1 MASSSLPPSLERLSL
16 SFPSPQ
22 FPSLTPEMEDGEYSS
37 WSELPTELTSSI
49 LQRLGAIEVL
59 ENAQKVCTSWRRV
72 SKDPAMWRKIVMHNV
87 EDLGYNLDIMYRHA
101 VDRSQGGLVEIE
113 IWDFG
118 TDSLV
123 NYIAYSSG
131 NLRSLKLVKCYLV
144 TDEGLTEALVKLP
157 LFEELEPP
165 KTPQSESGRS
175 RTRLR
180 KFRLCAREV
189 HAPPPEIVATAGPP
203 SSAAAPPVTDTGD
216 SPATRSTRPSQLSES
231 TRLTRLTD
239 RFGVHLSSWRSY
251 IPLLFIAKGLCD
263 EGVSSEM
270 SELRRYETFA
280 FDATMGGGTETDC
293 TSDASSICIYPYEEM
308 RGAES
313 SYHPIPRWAT
323 PLLLTPPS
331 FPLSDESDEHE

>member
-144 TDEGLTEALVKLP
+144 TDEGFTEALVKLP
-157 LFEELEPP
+157 LFEELEVSYGSLSRESLKSVAQSCPNL
-165 KTPQSESGRS
+165 KTLKLNHKGIKFYYPRLFSDDDALAIAATMNGLRHLQLFGNNLTDDGLNAILDNCPNLEHLDLLQCFNVNIVGDLENRCSESIKV
-175 RTRLR
+175 LR
-180 KFRLCAREV
+180 RPNDSIHDYPYDASVIEMYSFEYEFPDDVDQPDVEILDF
-189 HAPPPEIVATAGPP
+189 PEF
-203 SSAAAPPVTDTGD
+203 D
-216 SPATRSTRPSQLSES
+216 
-231 TRLTRLTD
+231 LTD
-239 RFGVHLSSWRSY
+239 DLQSFLYS
-251 IPLLFIAKGLCD
+251 GLYD
-263 EGVSSEM
+263 E
-270 SELRRYETFA
+270 R
-280 FDATMGGGTETDC
+280 
-293 TSDASSICIYPYEEM
+293 
-308 RGAES
+308 
-313 SYHPIPRWAT
+313 
-323 PLLLTPPS
+323 
-331 FPLSDESDEHE
+331 

>member
-37 WSELPTELTSSI
+37 WAELPTELTSSI

-123 NYIAYSSG
+123 NYIAD
-131 NLRSLKLVKCYLV
+131 RFSLSLSLLMK
-144 TDEGLTEALVKLP
+144 
-157 LFEELEPP
+157 
-165 KTPQSESGRS
+165 S
-175 RTRLR
+175 R
-180 KFRLCAREV
+180 FAREISFV
-189 HAPPPEIVATAGPP
+189 NV
-203 SSAAAPPVTDTGD
+203 
-216 SPATRSTRPSQLSES
+216 
-231 TRLTRLTD
+231 
-239 RFGVHLSSWRSY
+239 
-251 IPLLFIAKGLCD
+251 LCF
-263 EGVSSEM
+263 
-270 SELRRYETFA
+270 LIR
-280 FDATMGGGTETDC
+280 
-293 TSDASSICIYPYEEM
+293 
-308 RGAES
+308 S
-313 SYHPIPRWAT
+313 SYR
-323 PLLLTPPS
+323 S
-331 FPLSDESDEHE
+331 